1 MKQPSLMNHVKL
13 AGFSL
18 YRRYLK
24 AASLAPIVL
33 RSKLLYNIKDSF
45 ITIRDSTQ
53 FTTSQ
58 RMELISRGSKDLLLL
73 QKAVLLPE
81 EIQVLDMKKKMGLT
95 SSQHQHHQHQQDQQQ
110 EKEEELKVNGR

>member
-81 EIQVLDMKKKMGLT
+81 EIQVLDLKKKMGLT
-95 SSQHQHHQHQQDQQQ
+95 STSQQQQQQ
-110 EKEEELKVNGR
+110 EKEEELKVNSR